1 MEVWVTIVVAII
13 TSGLGVIAGG
23 LFNRKKLLAEV
34 AAIHQEKED
43 DTRESMVKA
52 AKELVAVM
60 QERVDKVNTRLA
72 ELERRQEETLKA
84 RDIIIEKQNIK
95 IKLLTD
101 EIELLQAA
109 NDKLEKERE
118 QQLKTNRSAGQ
129 KIHELKL
136 RISELEKKS
145 NGNAK

>member
-109 NDKLEKERE
+109 NDRLEKERE